1 MIEQKCKSAEET
13 PPSYPPYQGEDKR
26 GKTSELPSFRA
37 SAPSNFKLYLITDSK
52 LFAAQCS
59 MYFAIETALKAGVK
73 FIQLREKHLP
83 TRKLLDM
90 GYWMSE
96 LTKEYGAKLFINDRV
111 DIALAVGA
119 DGVHLGQDS
128 IPAHAVRK
136 IAGDK
141 LLVGV
146 STHGI
151 DEAIEAEKDGADFI
165 TLGPIYHTPSKLKY
179 GSPIGINILR
189 EVKSKVSIPVLAIG
203 GIKLDKVKEVIEAGA
218 DGLAL
223 ISAILT
229 AENIKE
235 TTEEFLRLLK

>member
-1 MIEQKCKSAEET
+1 MI
-13 PPSYPPYQGEDKR
+13 D
-26 GKTSELPSFRA
+26 
-37 SAPSNFKLYLITDSK
+37 FKLYLITDSK
-52 LFAAQCS
+52 LFTAQCS
-59 MYFAIETALKAGVK
+59 MYLAIETALKTGVK

-83 TRKLLDM
+83 TIQLLDM
-90 GYWMSE
+90 GYWVSE

-151 DEAIEAEKDGADFI
+151 DEAMEAEKDSADFI
-165 TLGPIYHTPSKLKY
+165 TLGPIYQTPSKLKY

-203 GIKLDKVKEVIEAGA
+203 GIKLDKVKEVIKAGA
-218 DGLAL
+218 DGIAL